1 MALTRLTD
9 WNDGDTLTSAAL
21 EAEFDNIYSNALSLI
36 SPLTG
41 NLAAGGN
48 IITGLGLGSASA
60 PSLSFTSSDTNT
72 GIYSSAADTVDIAAG
87 GVRVGKFNTVSSG
100 VNYVDVTPAAT
111 GGGPIILGAGSDTNV
126 DLRIRSQGTGAVLV
140 QPGSTTSLSVNRVA
154 SAVNYVALSGAA
166 TGNGVIIDAEGS
178 DTNIDVN
185 YDTKGTG
192 VHIFKVGA
200 TEKYRVNS
208 YSKTTSFVVVS
219 ADQTATQSNT
229 TLQDVTD
236 LVFPLAASTQYMVR
250 GNLFFTGAN
259 TTHDVK
265 MGWTYPTD
273 CTMKWGPSLSI
284 NTSTLANTVTYWT
297 AVTTGVTPD
306 ALLAETDTFS
316 CGSFAGTHGIVIY
329 AIVTNLTNT
338 GNLQFQF
345 SQNSSSAADLKILK
359 GSNLEI
365 VKLQ

>member
-21 EAEFDNIYSNALSLI
+21 EAEFDNIYNNALSLV

-87 GVRVGKFNTVSSG
+87 GVRVSKFNTVASG
-100 VNYVDVTPAAT
+100 VNYFDLTPAAT
-111 GGGPIILGAGSDTNV
+111 GAGPILLAAGSDTNI
-126 DLRIRSQGTGAVLV
+126 DLRLRSQGTGAVLV
-140 QPGSTTSLSVNRVA
+140 QPGATTSLSVNRVA
-154 SAVNYVALSGAA
+154 TAVNYVSLSGAA
-166 TGNGVIIDAEGS
+166 TGAGVIIDAEGS
-178 DTNIDVN
+178 DTDIDVN
-185 YDTKGTG
+185 HDTKGTG
-192 VHIFKVGA
+192 VHIFKIGG
-200 TEKYRVNS
+200 TEKYRINS
-208 YSKTTSFVVVS
+208 YSKTRSTVVVS

-229 TLQDVTD
+229 TLQNVTD
-236 LVFPLAASTQYMVR
+236 LVFPLAASTQYLVK
-250 GNLFFTGAN
+250 GVLFFSGAN

-265 MGWTYPTD
+265 TGWTYPVD
-273 CTMKWGPSLSI
+273 CTMKWGPSVSLS
-284 NTSTLANTVTYWT
+284 TSAVGNILTYWSPANT
-297 AVTTGVTPD
+297 GITPD

-316 CGSFAGTHGIVIY
+316 FGSMNGTFGCLLF
-329 AIVTNLTNT
+329 AIVTNLTNA

-345 SQNSSSAADLKILK
+345 SQNSSSATDLKILK
-359 GSNLEI
+359 GSSFEI